1 MKYAVIQLVA
11 RGELIA
17 CENCVV
23 NENVEKML
31 QTFRRHEK
39 IDE

>member
-11 RGELIA
+11 CGELIA
-17 CENCVV
+17 CENCV
-23 NENVEKML
+23 EKIL
-31 QTFRRHEK
+31 QTIRRHEK